1 MRIYTGNLEILFEA
15 IDVADAMACFMAAE
29 DFSQFIN
36 GQGDGTISEI
46 TPDPV
51 VSFLTAA
58 SSLEQQ
64 EAGGSVTTN
73 PRDSGSSQILPPASL
88 LLCTIILILFA

>member
-1 MRIYTGNLEILFEA
+1 MHIYIGNLEILFEA
-15 IDVADAMACFMAAE
+15 IDVADAVTCFMAAE
-29 DFSQFIN
+29 NFSEFIN

-58 SSLEQQ
+58 SSLEQ
-64 EAGGSVTTN
+64 EETGGSTTTN
-73 PRDSGSSQILPPASL
+73 PGNSASSQILPSAL
-88 LLCTIILILFA
+88 LLLSTIITILSA